1 VLDGDSLR
9 CADGREIRLL
19 LIDAPEWGQAPW
31 GDLARA
37 VLVDLAPPGSS
48 LDVVYDI
55 QRTDSF
61 GRDLAYLYQ
70 PGGAMVNERMAWLGY
85 AVALVIPP
93 NGLHEDQIRAAVS
106 SALAEE
112 RGLWAEWKFACLP
125 VDYRAGRCS

>member
-9 CADGREIRLL
+9 CADRREIRLL

-61 GRDLAYLYQ
+61 GRDLAYLYL
-70 PGGAMVNERMAWLGY
+70 PGGAMVNERMAWLG
-85 AVALVIPP
+85 
-93 NGLHEDQIRAAVS
+93 
-106 SALAEE
+106 
-112 RGLWAEWKFACLP
+112 
-125 VDYRAGRCS
+125 